1 MAEPANDGSYKIK
14 IDKLPGDPNSYYYL
28 WSKHLN
34 TLETEGEL
42 LYTINYY
49 FKDGNSYRRLDP
61 DDFYRDFSVKL
72 YIPNIKNYLVVHKA
86 GEDSASLS
94 GAEFSLYRAEDV
106 KVTEAG
112 YQLAEGAK
120 PYDTVTTR
128 TLDQKKGDPLSGDG
142 CAIFPSSNDKVLEM
156 GDYYLIE
163 TKAPD
168 GYTLYPEAI
177 HVIVDSSGVY
187 VDAGAADD
195 GVATSRY
202 VGTLVDQYAPVCGGR
217 SGGRHPPRHQ
227 GPNAVHERLS
237 ICGGRNLL
245 GTDPVDRVERQC
257 IPCPEKRATPE
268 LSGYTK

>member
-1 MAEPANDGSYKIK
+1 M
-14 IDKLPGDPNSYYYL
+14 
-28 WSKHLN
+28 
-34 TLETEGEL
+34 
-42 LYTINYY
+42 
-49 FKDGNSYRRLDP
+49 
-61 DDFYRDFSVKL
+61 
-72 YIPNIKNYLVVHKA
+72 VHKA

-202 VGTLVDQYAPVCGGR
+202 VGTLVDSMHQFAVDDQVDATLHDIKVQMQSTNDYQYVEGGTY
-217 SGGRHPPRHQ
+217 SEQ
-227 GPNAVHERLS
+227 TQWTEWND
-237 ICGGRNLL
+237 NL
-245 GTDPVDRVERQC
+245 
-257 IPCPEKRATPE
+257 PCPEKRATPE